1 MYDVELLE
9 REWRRYKIK
18 QTLPWIGFSFV
29 LSLIAV
35 YLLNREY
42 IFNEIKKFMPKED
55 NITKV
60 VKVAVI
66 KEPKIKVEKRCL
78 EVNRTEV
85 VEVAKEEVVLK
96 RDVNSS
102 NIKRDIE
109 KPKEKI
115 VKKEESV
122 DSESLETIDD
132 KEYNREIDR
141 EIEKIQEKPKMSIEF
156 AEEDRDIEENGDD
169 RPHRRKYLNI
179 IVTDKDSLNEDS
191 SKIFDTLSIVK
202 ERYNQ
207 SNNYQDALYLAEGY
221 YQQGEYE
228 LSQKWALISNNLNS
242 NSEESWLIFAK
253 SKAKLGNYKVAEDIL
268 EAYIKENSSKKAE
281 KLLKMMQ
288 LGKF

>member
-115 VKKEESV
+115 VKKEESI

-132 KEYNREIDR
+132 KEYNREIDK
-141 EIEKIQEKPKMSIEF
+141 EIEKIQEKPKMSIELLLEPGPPLLF
-156 AEEDRDIEENGDD
+156 CC
-169 RPHRRKYLNI
+169 RK
-179 IVTDKDSLNEDS
+179 SC
-191 SKIFDTLSIVK
+191 
-202 ERYNQ
+202 
-207 SNNYQDALYLAEGY
+207 
-221 YQQGEYE
+221 
-228 LSQKWALISNNLNS
+228 
-242 NSEESWLIFAK
+242 
-253 SKAKLGNYKVAEDIL
+253 
-268 EAYIKENSSKKAE
+268 
-281 KLLKMMQ
+281 
-288 LGKF
+288 